1 MVGLSNREFNFMA
14 STIVHA
20 SDRQPTRNGT
30 LRDYIQLTKPKIVTL
45 LVFTTVT
52 AMVVA
57 AQGQGMRADTLI
69 ATILGGALAAG
80 GASALNQ
87 WYDRD
92 MDALMA
98 RTRHRP
104 IPAGRVRPR
113 NALLFGMGLLVWS
126 ALILYAFVNPLTA
139 GLAMFGAFYYVVG
152 YTMLL
157 KRNTVL
163 NILIGGGAGAFPVL
177 VGWAAIANV
186 IAPQALLL
194 FAIVFFWTPP
204 HSWALA
210 LMVNKDYAHAN
221 VPMYPVAH
229 GEQAARIQILLYS
242 VQLVVLSIL
251 PIPFRMSG
259 GFYLI
264 TALALDAGLII
275 QAIRLLQDPS
285 SSQSRSTYK
294 YTTLYLTLL
303 FLVMMIDQFV
313 RLPIR

>member
-1 MVGLSNREFNFMA
+1 
-14 STIVHA
+14 
-20 SDRQPTRNGT
+20 
-30 LRDYIQLTKPKIVTL
+30 
-45 LVFTTVT
+45 
-52 AMVVA
+52 MVVA
-57 AQGQGMRADTLI
+57 AQGQAIPAVKLI
-69 ATILGGALAAG
+69 ATIIGGALAAG

-92 MDALMA
+92 MDAMMA

-113 NALLFGMGLLVWS
+113 NAFIFGMALLAWS
-126 ALILYAFVNPLTA
+126 AFILLAFVNPLTT

-177 VGWAAIANV
+177 VGWAAIANM

-210 LMVNKDYAHAN
+210 LLVNKDYTHAN

-242 VQLVVLSIL
+242 IQLVVLSIL
-251 PIPFRMSG
+251 PIPFRMAG

-264 TALALDAGLII
+264 SALALDAGLII
-275 QAIRLLQDPS
+275 EAIRLLQDPS
-285 SSQSRSTYK
+285 GAQARRTYK

-303 FLVMMIDQFV
+303 FLFMIIDQVV
-313 RLPIR
+313 RLPIG